1 MPGERHLTLWNYFW
15 TALTRRYGSFGG
27 RSRRL
32 EFWSYYLFIVLFYL
46 LILAA
51 QALLD
56 GVEVTTE
63 ALIAP
68 FGIEGILSGYGD
80 RPYFDCLL
88 YTSPSPRDS

>member
-1 MPGERHLTLWNYFW
+1 MPGERHLTLWSYFW
-15 TALTRRYGSFGG
+15 TALTRRYGSFSG

-63 ALIAP
+63 ALIASALR
-68 FGIEGILSGYGD
+68 GS
-80 RPYFDCLL
+80 
-88 YTSPSPRDS
+88 SPATATDPTLMHRCWCG